1 MIIKLIGMIYGRHST
16 IYRRMVDAKESSVEI
31 YKDSKIARQLRR
43 ISEGNSLKNPKNCKE
58 LYNAGKD
65 VAVGFSLGIMGA
77 MKESKNE

>member
-16 IYRRMVDAKESSVEI
+16 IYRKLVDANESSV
-31 YKDSKIARQLRR
+31 RR
-43 ISEGNSLKNPKNCKE
+43 ISKENSLKNPKNCKE

-65 VAVGFSLGIMGA
+65 LAVGFSLGIMGA